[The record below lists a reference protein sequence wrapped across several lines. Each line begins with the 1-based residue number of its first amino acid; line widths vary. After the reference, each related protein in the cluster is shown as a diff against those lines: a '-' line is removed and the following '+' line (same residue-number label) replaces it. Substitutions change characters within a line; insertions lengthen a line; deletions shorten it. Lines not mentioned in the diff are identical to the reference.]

1 MKELDPADNQRFVI
15 ERDTLL
21 SIVEKVVITCR
32 RKMSSSGSNDLPHFF
47 YIRIDGYGDSIR
59 FAAYNSL
66 RRIELMTYN
75 VSTHDP
81 FSVGVSASLLY
92 SILKEL
98 PPGALTIDM
107 RRGFKLSNNTSS
119 FNLDTLLGE
128 YFPTVDDNQNIQW
141 SPVDYAKIFNAVSKV
156 RYCAGDSNN
165 PKPYSR
171 AVCLSKGFFM
181 CTDGYRM
188 SLYPNPDVY
197 PEKDI
202 CLPVESSMALNT
214 VFRDAEGIGYVYCDD
229 STLYLS
235 KGGVFLT
242 LRLMATQP
250 PNFMSVVP
258 RGPSTSCSIPRE
270 AFKDA
275 LSRNMIIAKDGE
287 GLVVVNLAI
296 TQEGL
301 VATSGRGA
309 YTSKEVL
316 PVTYEGADLS
326 IKANLRYILDAV
338 KSIQEDEVVLEIRG
352 EQLPI
357 VLTDKNGEHRNVIMP
372 IRA

>member
-1 MKELDPADNQRFVI
+1 
-15 ERDTLL
+15 
-21 SIVEKVVITCR
+21 
-32 RKMSSSGSNDLPHFF
+32 
-47 YIRIDGYGDSIR
+47 
-59 FAAYNSL
+59 
-66 RRIELMTYN
+66 
-75 VSTHDP
+75 
-81 FSVGVSASLLY
+81 
-92 SILKEL
+92 
-98 PPGALTIDM
+98 
-107 RRGFKLSNNTSS
+107 
-119 FNLDTLLGE
+119 
-128 YFPTVDDNQNIQW
+128 
-141 SPVDYAKIFNAVSKV
+141 
-156 RYCAGDSNN
+156 
-165 PKPYSR
+165 
-171 AVCLSKGFFM
+171 
-181 CTDGYRM
+181 
-188 SLYPNPDVY
+188 
-197 PEKDI
+197 
-202 CLPVESSMALNT
+202 MALNT

>member
-1 MKELDPADNQRFVI
+1 MKEIDPLGNQRFVI

-32 RKMSSSGSNDLPHFF
+32 KKMTSSSNDLPHFF
-47 YIRIDGYGDSIR
+47 YIRIDGYGDRVR

-66 RRIELMTYN
+66 RRIELMTSD
-75 VSTHDP
+75 VSIHDP
-81 FSVGVSASLLY
+81 FIVGVSASLLY

-98 PPGALTIDM
+98 PSGALTIDV
-107 RRGFKLSNNTSS
+107 RRGFKLSNSTSS
-119 FNLDTLLGE
+119 FNLDTLAGE
-128 YFPTVDDNQNIQW
+128 FFPAVEDNQDIQW
-141 SPVDYAKIFNAVSKV
+141 RPVDYAKIFHAISKV
-156 RYCAGDSNN
+156 RYCSGDSNN
-165 PKPYSR
+165 SKPYSR
-171 AVCLSKGFFM
+171 AICVSKGFFM
-181 CTDGYRM
+181 CTDGFRM
-188 SLYPNPDVY
+188 SLYPNPDMY

-202 CLPVESSMALNT
+202 CLPVESSAALST
-214 VFRDAEGIGYVYCDD
+214 VFRDIEGAGYVFCDD

-235 KGGVFLT
+235 KGGVFMT
-242 LRLMATQP
+242 MRLMATQP
-250 PNFMSVVP
+250 PNFVSVIP
-258 RGPSTSCSIPRE
+258 KGPSTSCVIPRE

-287 GLVVVNLAI
+287 SLLIVNLAI
-296 TQEGL
+296 RQEGL

-309 YTSKEVL
+309 YSSKEVL

-326 IKANLRYILDAV
+326 IKANLRYILEAV
-338 KSIQEDEVVLEIRG
+338 KNIQEDEVVLEIRG

-372 IRA
+372 VRA